1 MFRLAELIYCSSLDY
16 SVKYCLIITIF
27 ILCQLVATDQQ
38 SSFLSVSRDIRNET
52 VISLDSQTHTDYG
65 LSYPITYEMNIPF
78 ESFSLRSYQKFQAN
92 QEWTLMEEKTEN
104 DFFNG
109 IDAVRFDYE
118 QGIAY
123 VSVGFSDDSDSIFI
137 KITDTANNTVETNYL
152 RMSRY
157 YDNRDAVVTST
168 ADDWAGWVNEKF
180 VQTCQIFRSYNL
192 WLSCAIVTNVGDPN
206 TWVDIQTQIDS
217 GYIEPVSHSRSHP
230 YVPYADLEA
239 EVLGSKQDLIDNL
252 IMPEYN
258 RYGENEYVYAWVAP
272 YGEYDVDIDSMVSM
286 GKYLVTRMYDGNDHH
301 ISSWDQYLFKYDPIG
316 VSTEV
321 GPMWLGTTDTTYLN
335 NTFDDVLASG
345 GVYHVMCHPNVI
357 EWDQEYPW
365 SHLEHISNRKNVWY
379 VGFGHLYAYHFLQ
392 STYPEI
398 ILNTDKS
405 DNINLD
411 VFTLCSNYPN
421 PFNPATTI
429 SYNIPKESYI
439 KLDIYN
445 PIGGMVR
452 HLYSGQ
458 KDQGYHSI
466 IWNSKDNYGKPVPA
480 GLYFYSIRS
489 DNHILSGKMLLVK

>member
-1 MFRLAELIYCSSLDY
+1 
-16 SVKYCLIITIF
+16 VKYCLNITLFIF
-27 ILCQLVATDQQ
+27 CHLVATEQQ
-38 SSFLSVSRDIRNET
+38 SSFLSVSSGIRNET
-52 VISLDSQTHTDYG
+52 VISLDSQIHIDYG
-65 LSYPITYEMNIPF
+65 LSYPITYEMNIPL
-78 ESFSLRSYQKFQAN
+78 ESANLRSYQKFKAN
-92 QEWTLMEEKTEN
+92 QDWTQMEEKTEN

-123 VSVGFSDDSDSIFI
+123 VSIGFSYYSDSIFI
-137 KITDTANNTVETNYL
+137 KIADENENSVETYYL
-152 RMSRY
+152 GMSKY

-217 GYIEPVSHSRSHP
+217 GYIEPISHSRSHP
-230 YVPYADLEA
+230 YAPYADLEG

-258 RYGENEYVYAWVAP
+258 RYGDHEYVYAWVAP
-272 YGEYDVDIDSMVSM
+272 YGEYDVDIDSMVSI
-286 GKYLVTRMYDGNDHH
+286 GKYLVTRMYYGNDHH
-301 ISSWDQYLFKYDPIG
+301 MSVWDQQMFKYDPIG
-316 VSTEV
+316 VSTEA
-321 GPMWLGTTDTTYLN
+321 GPLWLGTTDTIYLN
-335 NTFDDVLASG
+335 NTFNNVLAG
-345 GVYHVMCHPNVI
+345 GGIYHVMCHPNVI

-365 SHLEHISNRKNVWY
+365 THLEHISNRKNVWY
-379 VGFGHLYAYHFLQ
+379 TGFGHLYVYHFLQ

-411 VFTLCSNYPN
+411 EFTMCSNYPN

-429 SYNIPKESYI
+429 SYNMPKSNYI
-439 KLDIYN
+439 KIDIYN
-445 PIGGMVR
+445 QVGVMVR

-458 KDQGYHSI
+458 RDQGYHSI
-466 IWNSKDNYGKPVPA
+466 MWNSKDNYGKPVSA

-489 DNHILSGKMLLVK
+489 VNYTFSGKMLLVK